1 MIRMQ
6 VQNHDI
12 AISGGAQNTHPVFIR
27 LQKDLEFLPQ
37 GGREQRV
44 ERSVFRIQPDFDH
57 RWTCTSTIRFST
69 IFGAKVEKRPSF

>member
-27 LQKDLEFLPQ
+27 LLKDLEFFSQ

-44 ERSVFRIQPDFDH
+44 QRSVFRI
-57 RWTCTSTIRFST
+57 
-69 IFGAKVEKRPSF
+69 